1 MAAGPFG
8 LRGIAAIAALCAA
21 LAGSALPTAAASRV
35 CRQFEAELAATYKPT
50 ASSAQLRRQDGSIGK
65 QREQLQLARKRAR
78 QEGCGFSLFG
88 RGDKKCAALNGKIE
102 KMERNLDALQR
113 KRTQMARGSS
123 GGKSRAKII
132 AALDANGC
140 RDGTTEARRL
150 PGGIDRNRNILDQI
164 FGGPIRQRDN
174 AADNVVRRP
183 LKEGEGEKLGV
194 LKPRDG
200 QWINEN
206 GHIRFTAPPGNYRTL
221 CVRTCDGYFFPMSNA
236 SSPMDFDRDQKR
248 CEASCP
254 GTEVQLYYHDARDE
268 ESGDMVAPGSGAPYS
283 ELPTAYLYKQAGVPS
298 PANCACSRQKEF
310 EVIAARPAPGANAT
324 ETPETAPEVPAP
336 SLIIT
341 FGGKQGADKAAE
353 HPVAPERE
361 VNDEDRKVR
370 VVAPSFLP
378 DPGEAIDLQAPGQT
392 QVQ

>member
-1 MAAGPFG
+1 M
-8 LRGIAAIAALCAA
+8 AALCAA

-35 CRQFEAELAATYKPT
+35 CRQLEAELAATYKPT

-183 LKEGEGEKLGV
+183 LKEGEGKKLGV

-206 GHIRFTAPPGNYRTL
+206 GQIRFTAPPGNYRTL

-268 ESGDMVAPGSGAPYS
+268 ESGDMVSPGSGAPYS

-310 EVIAARPAPGANAT
+310 EVIAARPTPVANAT

-336 SLIIT
+336 SSIIT
-341 FGGKQGADKAAE
+341 FGGREGADKAAE

>member
-8 LRGIAAIAALCAA
+8 LRGIAAMAALCAA

-35 CRQFEAELAATYKPT
+35 CRQLEAELAATYKPT

-183 LKEGEGEKLGV
+183 LKEGEGKKLGV

-206 GHIRFTAPPGNYRTL
+206 GQIRFTAPPGNYRTL

-268 ESGDMVAPGSGAPYS
+268 ESGDMVSPGSGAPYS

-324 ETPETAPEVPAP
+324 ETPETAPEVQAP
-336 SLIIT
+336 SSIIT
-341 FGGKQGADKAAE
+341 FGGRQGADKAAE